1 TLVQVLETV
10 EIRTSPGMAALTVL
24 PPAPQ
29 AADPG
34 AAAQEG
40 GGRITVQGLTID
52 FARQTD
58 FGLALLAAIVL
69 SVWGMLVLMVDVFQK
84 GSRTGPSW
92 RGLGWFTLVG
102 LVLAAAANW
111 WLGGL
116 SEANLAGSIALDSF
130 RIFSNF
136 IFLASGAFFVLIA

>member
-1 TLVQVLETV
+1 
-10 EIRTSPGMAALTVL
+10 
-24 PPAPQ
+24 
-29 AADPG
+29 
-34 AAAQEG
+34 
-40 GGRITVQGLTID
+40 
-52 FARQTD
+52 
-58 FGLALLAAIVL
+58 
-69 SVWGMLVLMVDVFQK
+69 MLVLMVDVFQK

-136 IFLASGAFFVLIA
+136 IFLASGAFFVLIADRYLDEERMLLGEIYEIGRASWRER